1 MKAKLFILI
10 FLCAM
15 SIDVVFFNVAS
26 ASAENWVEVTRFTGS
41 GAQNY
46 ATNYFIC
53 NNAEWRIRYEYVTN
67 PQLSVL
73 TFFKVFIYS
82 KGEDAIYV
90 DSIDI
95 FGANDTSGISY
106 VHNKTG
112 TFYLKINANT
122 QSNKIFI
129 EQDTNSVPEF
139 PSLIFVLPLIVAVSL
154 GLLVY
159 CRKKIAKTIISKP
172 KD

>member
-1 MKAKLFILI
+1 M
-10 FLCAM
+10 M
-15 SIDVVFFNVAS
+15 VES

-46 ATNYFIC
+46 TTNYFTC

-67 PQLSVL
+67 AQLSIL

-82 KGEDAIYV
+82 KGENAIYV
-90 DSIDI
+90 DSIDK

-122 QSNKIFI
+122 QSYKIFI
-129 EQDTNSVPEF
+129 EQDTNSVPELSWLAII
-139 PSLIFVLPLIVAVSL
+139 P
-154 GLLVY
+154 LLVGMLSLAMILRH
-159 CRKKIAKTIISKP
+159 RKTASLNK
-172 KD
+172 

>member
-1 MKAKLFILI
+1 M
-10 FLCAM
+10 M
-15 SIDVVFFNVAS
+15 VES
-26 ASAENWVEVTRFTGS
+26 ASAENWVEATRFTGS

-46 ATNYFIC
+46 TTNYFTC

-67 PQLSVL
+67 PRLSIL

-82 KGEDAIYV
+82 KGEDTIYV
-90 DSIDI
+90 DSIDK

-122 QSNKIFI
+122 QSYKIFI

-139 PSLIFVLPLIVAVSL
+139 SSWTFPLLLTIMVASS

-159 CRKKIAKTIISKP
+159 LKKCKRG
-172 KD
+172 

>member
-1 MKAKLFILI
+1 MGRISKGFSLLLIVILAVSS
-10 FLCAM
+10 LM
-15 SIDVVFFNVAS
+15 MVES
-26 ASAENWVEVTRFTGS
+26 ASAENWVEVTRFAGS

-46 ATNYFIC
+46 TTNYFTC

-67 PQLSVL
+67 PQLSIL

-90 DSIDI
+90 DSIDK
-95 FGANDTSGISY
+95 FGANDTSGILN

-112 TFYLKINANT
+112 AFYLKINANT
-122 QSNKIFI
+122 QSYKIFI

-139 PSLIFVLPLIVAVSL
+139 PSWTIPLLLAMML
-154 GLLVY
+154 ATAGLLVY
-159 CRKKIAKTIISKP
+159 HKKHILIKKP
-172 KD
+172 